1 MPGSVERRAKRP
13 DGEARGALLTAAE
26 RLLADRR
33 IADLTVGD
41 VLAEADVARGSFYF
55 YFGSKYDLVV
65 ALAQQIMDEVE
76 QAAAPWLDRG
86 ELEPRAAL
94 RAAVTGALGAWREHG
109 AVLRAVAESWH
120 ASPELENVWGGFVE
134 RFVTRARDQIERERS
149 SGAAPAGPDA
159 GTLAASLI
167 WMNERVF
174 YLWAT
179 DAQPELR
186 DPETLVE
193 TLTAIW
199 LGAVYG
205 RGSDRTSA

>member
-1 MPGSVERRAKRP
+1 MPASAHRAKRP
-13 DGEARGALLTAAE
+13 DGEARGALLAAAE

-55 YFGSKYDLVV
+55 YFASKYDLVV
-65 ALAQQIMDEVE
+65 ALAQEIMDEVE

-86 ELEPRAAL
+86 ELEPREAL
-94 RAAVTGALGAWREHG
+94 RAAVSGALGVWREHG
-109 AVLRAVAESWH
+109 AVRGAGGEGWH

-134 RFVTRARDQIERERS
+134 RFVTRARSQIERERG

-179 DAQPELR
+179 DAQPELG
-186 DPETLVE
+186 DADTIVD
-193 TLTAIW
+193 TLTVIW

-205 RGSDRTSA
+205 GASDRTTS